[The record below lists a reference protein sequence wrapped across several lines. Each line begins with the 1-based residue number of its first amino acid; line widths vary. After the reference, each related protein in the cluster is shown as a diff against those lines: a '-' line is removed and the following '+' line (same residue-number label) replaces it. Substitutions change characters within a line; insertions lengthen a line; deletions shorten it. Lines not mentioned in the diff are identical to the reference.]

1 MRWIASLFRIGLISV
16 IVCLLS
22 VATTWY
28 TVSYYVDNL
37 LSQFHITTPKQ
48 KLELSQIIT
57 SLVKQAGVA
66 KGTDS
71 AGAGQGG
78 KADARTDV
86 STNGGTDKQ
95 PLATGQSG
103 VAKEPAVDSSSVAGS
118 RPNASSQ
125 AADSGEDAV
134 SVWSQTNANGSSI
147 DRAGAQG
154 AGSKMVISAQDFY
167 SEKEKLSDDDK
178 MKVFT
183 ILVENLPPDQL
194 QQISQFVED
203 GITETELQKIDGI
216 LRQYV
221 SSSDYETLMNIL
233 NKI

>member
-16 IVCLLS
+16 IVCLVS

-28 TVSYYVDNL
+28 TVSYYVDDL

-48 KLELSQIIT
+48 KQELSLLIT
-57 SLVKQAGVA
+57 SLVKQAGLVNS
-66 KGTDS
+66 KGS
-71 AGAGQGG
+71 AGSLQGG
-78 KADARTDV
+78 KTDTGADE
-86 STNGGTDKQ
+86 GTSQ
-95 PLATGQSG
+95 PPLATGQTG
-103 VAKEPAVDSSSVAGS
+103 AAKEPTADNSAGS
-118 RPNASSQ
+118 P
-125 AADSGEDAV
+125 AADPGDDAV
-134 SVWSQTNANGSSI
+134 SVWSQTNAKGSSI
-147 DRAGAQG
+147 DRSGAQG
-154 AGSKMVISAQDFY
+154 AGGKMVISAQEFY

-194 QQISQFVED
+194 QQISQLVED

-221 SSSDYETLMNIL
+221 SNADYETLMNIL
-233 NKI
+233 DKI

>member
-1 MRWIASLFRIGLISV
+1 MASLFRIGLTSV

-37 LSQFHITTPKQ
+37 LGQFHITTPKQ
-48 KLELSQIIT
+48 KQELSQLIT
-57 SLVKQAGVA
+57 TLIKQSGLA
-66 KGTDS
+66 KNAES
-71 AGAGQGG
+71 V
-78 KADARTDV
+78 ADAAGNPPV
-86 STNGGTDKQ
+86 ANGGSK
-95 PLATGQSG
+95 TGNN
-103 VAKEPAVDSSSVAGS
+103 PAVD
-118 RPNASSQ
+118 Q
-125 AADSGEDAV
+125 EDDAV

-147 DRAGAQG
+147 DRAGKLG
-154 AGSKMVISAQDFY
+154 ADSKMIISAQDFY
-167 SEKEKLSDDDK
+167 TKKEKLSDDDK

-183 ILVENLPPDQL
+183 ILMENLPPDQL
-194 QQISQFVED
+194 QQISQLVED

-221 SSSDYETLMNIL
+221 SSKDYEVLMDIM

>member
-28 TVSYYVDNL
+28 TVSYYVDDL

-48 KLELSQIIT
+48 KQELSLLIT
-57 SLVKQAGVA
+57 SLVKQAGLVNS
-66 KGTDS
+66 KGS
-71 AGAGQGG
+71 AGSLQGG
-78 KADARTDV
+78 KTDTGADE
-86 STNGGTDKQ
+86 GTSQ
-95 PLATGQSG
+95 PPLANGQTGA
-103 VAKEPAVDSSSVAGS
+103 AKEPTADNSSVAGS
-118 RPNASSQ
+118 RPTAGSP
-125 AADSGEDAV
+125 AADPGEDAV

-147 DRAGAQG
+147 DRSGAQG
-154 AGSKMVISAQDFY
+154 AGSKMVISAQEFY

-194 QQISQFVED
+194 QQISQLVED

-221 SSSDYETLMNIL
+221 SNADYETLMNIL
-233 NKI
+233 DKI